1 MRRVYLLAILLMIF
15 AGSALA
21 EDRFEHGDWAL
32 QFRDGMGEA
41 STHENGTAMFGMLCA
56 DRSCRY
62 YFANSVP
69 CEPGSNYPLM
79 LTTQAGALAFD
90 AICEPMTTPNGDVML
105 YWFNESNRLNEALAQ
120 SDAIGFAFPLTNG
133 QFKFSGFSMNG
144 YSDAIR
150 RMVDGLRER
159 MEAKRQSEDKPLPVP
174 EDAPG
179 GELVPVDTGIQRI

>member
-1 MRRVYLLAILLMIF
+1 MRRLFLLATLLTIL
-15 AGSALA
+15 ACPAQA
-21 EDRFEHGDWAL
+21 DDRFEHGDWVS

-41 STHENGTAMFGMLCA
+41 STHENGTSMFGMLCA
-56 DRSCRY
+56 ERSCRY

-90 AICEPMTTPNGDVML
+90 AICEPMSTSNGDVML
-105 YWFNESNRLNEALAQ
+105 YWFNESERLNDALAQ
-120 SDAIGFAFPLTNG
+120 SEAIGFAFPLTNG
-133 QFKFSGFSMNG
+133 QFKLSGFSMNG
-144 YSDAIR
+144 YTDAIR

-159 MEAKRQSEDKPLPVP
+159 LDEKRQSGNETLPVP

-179 GELVPVDTGIQRI
+179 IEAVPVDTGINRI